1 MQQTTAQGGTEE
13 IALVELQMGEHHGL
27 FAAGRAGRAGRAGS
41 GLDLSFLFRI
51 FFGGKVASLKPLR
64 LAQEGDDN
72 KQLILKC

>member
-51 FFGGKVASLKPLR
+51 FFGGKVASLNPFDWHKR
-64 LAQEGDDN
+64 GMIIN
-72 KQLILKC
+72 N